1 MTTDRNRGRGTRPPP
16 GASNRVGIVEGW
28 EIRRSRR
35 RTPRGGALKG
45 AVFVL
50 LAVVLLG
57 AGGWILARPVIGSAV
72 TGLFQD
78 NPGIIRLPIV
88 GDLLAAELVD
98 RLDRPA
104 AAEGSDVRLTID
116 EGETIEAIEEE
127 LTELG
132 LLQDPVA
139 FHYLVVNDRVD
150 QLIVAGTYTM
160 STSMSP
166 RQVVERLAGSPDPPP
181 KVTTIAIRDGLRIDQ
196 VAGLLQLMKEED
208 GLEIDVSEFLALAND
223 PPETLMEDY
232 PFLRTIPADH
242 SLEGYLK
249 GGTWEIRLDVT
260 AEELVRELLENWDDE
275 YGDVV
280 SQARKKNLDF
290 YDVLRVASIVERET
304 PRDGEMARVAG
315 VYWNRL
321 DERTAG
327 DTAGFLNADP
337 TVIYGADS
345 VALEDMPLGEW
356 PSHVFW
362 DALDESMSEVTLP
375 PRLASFQTYQ
385 NSGPAGLADRDAIAR
400 SAGGRARARPQEAVP
415 VLRRVPRRGQAH
427 VRQDPLAAEPQHR
440 QVRLAPVGVAT
451 TAGPSPA
458 QRHAW
463 LAADHAARPARLERL
478 RARLAADGLDAYFG
492 TRPENSRYLTGFE
505 LGDGE
510 EKVSGSSGRFLVS
523 ADETVVLAD
532 SRYRLQAEEQCPDD
546 TGRADQ
552 RRCRPPVA
560 RAGREPSADHGRHR
574 LRSGPAHRCRSRVR
588 QPRAVDAA
596 R

>member
-1 MTTDRNRGRGTRPPP
+1 VTTDRNGGRGAPPP
-16 GASNRVGIVEGW
+16 RGASNRVGIVEGW
-28 EIRRSRR
+28 EIRRTRR

-104 AAEGSDVRLTID
+104 AAEGSDIRLTID
-116 EGETIEAIEEE
+116 EGETIEEIEED

-181 KVTTIAIRDGLRIDQ
+181 KVTTLAIRDGLRIDQ
-196 VAGLLQLMKEED
+196 VAGLLQLMKEDD
-208 GLEIDVSEFLALAND
+208 GLEIDVREFLALAND
-223 PPETLMEDY
+223 PPESLKEDY
-232 PFLRTIPADH
+232 PFLRLLPADR

-249 GGTWEIRLDVT
+249 GGTWEVRLDMT

-304 PRDGEMARVAG
+304 PRAGEMPRVAG

-345 VALEDMPLGEW
+345 VALQDMPLAEW

-362 DALDESMSEVTLP
+362 DALDESMSEVSLP
-375 PRLASFQTYQ
+375 SRLASFQTYQ
-385 NSGPAGLADRDAIAR
+385 NQGLPAWPIATPSRDA
-400 SAGGRARARPQEAVP
+400 
-415 VLRRVPRRGQAH
+415 
-427 VRQDPLAAEPQHR
+427 
-440 QVRLAPVGVAT
+440 
-451 TAGPSPA
+451 
-458 QRHAW
+458 
-463 LAADHAARPARLERL
+463 
-478 RARLAADGLDAYFG
+478 LDAALEPD
-492 TRPENSRYLTGFE
+492 R
-505 LGDGE
+505 
-510 EKVSGSSGRFLVS
+510 KKRFLYFY
-523 ADETVVLAD
+523 A
-532 SRYRLQAEEQCPDD
+532 CPGQDRH
-546 TGRADQ
+546 TF
-552 RRCRPPVA
+552 A
-560 RAGREPSADHGRHR
+560 RTLSQQNRNIAKCD
-574 LRSGPAHRCRSRVR
+574 
-588 QPRAVDAA
+588 
-596 R
+596 